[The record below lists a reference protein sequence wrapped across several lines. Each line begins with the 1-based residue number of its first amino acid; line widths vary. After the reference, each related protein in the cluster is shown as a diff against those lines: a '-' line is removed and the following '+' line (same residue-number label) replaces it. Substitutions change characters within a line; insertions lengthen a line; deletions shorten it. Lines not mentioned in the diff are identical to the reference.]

1 MTLPE
6 DSARGTGA
14 HLDGVWRMDGY
25 GTVLELS
32 NGRLREYQTTGVS
45 CLEGGSARRTET
57 GDGGGSATYTAADKT
72 VYRLRTGGGG
82 HRGRGGDQAWLHID
96 GSPGDRGLR
105 RLDELPRT
113 CTEARRPGGGGTAP
127 AAPDPVRTFDVFWQT
142 FEENYPFFAAKGIDW
157 HAVRDRYRPKV
168 RAGMSDV
175 ELFAVLSDMVKPLND
190 AHVHVAHPKGYF
202 ARARPGTVVP
212 SEDLDKRTTS
222 YITKRDLGGHRL
234 REFARGRIGYV
245 DLPGDQGYL
254 RISGFGGYTHDR
266 HNSYAANRAEL
277 DRALDA
283 VLTPAR
289 TARLRG
295 LIIDLRI
302 NGGGSDALGL
312 RIAERLTDRGYRA
325 YAKQARNDPADPT
338 RFTRLQPIS
347 VHPAPGPRYT
357 GPIAV
362 LTGGSTVSA
371 GETFTQALMDRPG
384 RTIRIGEPTQGVFSD
399 VMVRALPNGW
409 EFGLPNEVFR
419 TRSGRTFDATGI
431 PPHISE
437 PVFTEEE
444 FAGHRDS
451 AFDRAVAVLR

>member
-1 MTLPE
+1 MLLPE
-6 DSARGTGA
+6 DSARATDA
-14 HLDGVWRMDGY
+14 SLDGVWRMDGY
-25 GTVLELS
+25 GTVLEVS
-32 NGRLREYQTTGVS
+32 RGRMQEYQTTGVS
-45 CLEGGSARRTET
+45 CLEGDSARRTGT
-57 GDGGGSATYTAADKT
+57 SDGAARYASADKT
-72 VYRLRTGGGG
+72 VYRLRTDGHGLGGREGQ
-82 HRGRGGDQAWLHID
+82 RGRDGERAWLHID
-96 GSPGDRGLR
+96 GSAGDRGLR
-105 RLDELPRT
+105 RVEELPRA
-113 CTEARRPGGGGTAP
+113 CKEAQRPRGP
-127 AAPDPVRTFDVFWQT
+127 LETFDVFWQT

-168 RAGMSDV
+168 QPAMSDA
-175 ELFAVLSDMVKPLND
+175 ELFAVLSEMVKPLND

-202 ARARPGTVVP
+202 ARPRPGTVVP
-212 SEDLDKRTTS
+212 SEELDKRTTS

-234 REFARGRIGYV
+234 QEFARGRIGYA

-254 RISGFGGYTHDR
+254 RVSGFGGYTADR
-266 HNSYAANRAEL
+266 HNSYAANSAEL

-283 VLTPAR
+283 VLTAGR

-325 YAKQARNDPADPT
+325 YAKQARNDPADPA
-338 RFTRLQPIS
+338 RFTRPQPIT

-444 FAGHRDS
+444 FSRGRDS
-451 AFDRAVAVLR
+451 AFDRAVAVLRGRG